1 MKKIMMMVLAAGFA
15 ACMSAQAFS
24 QERPSKDPVM
34 GEHGMGHPRGMM
46 GHQGKGFLFGDPERM
61 QKLLGLTDE
70 QVDRI
75 AEIND
80 QFRKEH
86 AAVMD
91 KIGPKARA
99 LRKVLRAET
108 VDLDKARALLK
119 EIGDFQV
126 ENRIIRI
133 RHWLEIE
140 KLLNPEQRKKLR
152 DARPGMDAPMMKG
165 PGPDGAEE

>member
-1 MKKIMMMVLAAGFA
+1 MKKMVVMVLAAGFA

-34 GEHGMGHPRGMM
+34 GRGMGHPRGMM
-46 GHQGKGFLFGDPERM
+46 EHHGKGFLFGDPDRM

-99 LRKVLRAET
+99 LRKVLRAEN

-126 ENRIIRI
+126 ESRIIRI

-140 KLLNPEQRKKLR
+140 KLLNPEQRRKLR
-152 DARPGMDAPMMKG
+152 DERPCMDGPMMKG
-165 PGPDGAEE
+165 PGPEGAEE